1 MSERRLTTE
10 EARELVK
17 RFKQGEQSAFAELV
31 QAYRKP
37 LYFAILKI
45 VSNETD
51 AEDLTTETFIKA
63 YENIDKYDERYAF
76 STWLFKIGNNLAI
89 DFLRKKKRSVPTVSL
104 SDKVSSADED
114 SLTYEEVLREETR
127 DTSEV
132 VHYRMEAEHVRKII
146 DQLPKDLREVL
157 ELKYLHELTHQEIA
171 KKLRIPVGT
180 VKGRLA
186 RARKLLFR
194 LLHKQ

>member
-1 MSERRLTTE
+1 MSDRRLTTD

-17 RFKQGEQSAFAELV
+17 RFKQGDQSAFAELV

-37 LYFAILKI
+37 LYYVILKI
-45 VSNETD
+45 VNNETD
-51 AEDLTTETFIKA
+51 AEDLVTETFIKA
-63 YENIDKYDERYAF
+63 FENIDKFDERFAF

-114 SLTYEEVLREETR
+114 SPTYEEVLKEKTQ
-127 DTSEV
+127 DTSEL
-132 VHYRMEAEHVRKII
+132 VHYRLEAEHVKKIM
-146 DQLPKDLREVL
+146 DQLPKDLKEIL
-157 ELKYLHELTHQEIA
+157 ELKYIQELTHQEIA
-171 KKLRIPVGT
+171 KKLNIPIGT

-186 RARKLLFR
+186 RARKLLFK
-194 LLHKQ
+194 LLRR